1 MIMVVNKAPANLV
14 NSETGDILAVFT
26 ETGVYFVYMARDSHV
41 AYVSHLTIP
50 AKSENV
56 PIPQEYVEG
65 LEETA
70 MDASE
75 ALKNVAA
82 VKTMAETAKSAAES
96 LSYTMNG
103 RYHGSYDR
111 KTEGRDTFIFNAFDY
126 YKISDFVITNEE
138 ILDFTGTNVNNV
150 ARSTV
155 SNGENC
161 VECGLFIVIN
171 RAGRCSLTIDTI
183 NHYFTAP
190 STGLYACYNGAANDM
205 TAGFYDFRFNVVVP
219 MVTNPST
226 RKKYYITVDDTGQ
239 LKATEIT

>member
-14 NSETGDILAVFT
+14 DSETGDILAVFT

-41 AYVSHLTIP
+41 VYVSSLTLP

-56 PIPQEYVEG
+56 PIPQGYVEG

-138 ILDFTGTNVNNV
+138 ILDFAGTNANNV

-161 VECGLFIVIN
+161 VECGRFIVVN
-171 RAGRCSLTIDTI
+171 RAGRCSLTIDTTKM
-183 NHYFTAP
+183 YFTAP

-226 RKKYYITVDDTGQ
+226 RKKYYIAVDDTGM
-239 LKATEIT
+239 LKATEVT